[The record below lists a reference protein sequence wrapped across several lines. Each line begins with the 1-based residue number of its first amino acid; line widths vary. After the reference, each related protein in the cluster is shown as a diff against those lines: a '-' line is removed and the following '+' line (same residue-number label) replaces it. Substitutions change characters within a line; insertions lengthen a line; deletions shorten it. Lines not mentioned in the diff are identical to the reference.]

1 TINNIGLIVKKN
13 ATSNKPHINTANI
26 TIGIKII
33 INDKIPIPREAI
45 IALTI
50 FLVLGLYSAD
60 TIAFFAIICL
70 PICFGDS
77 KAPMIWY
84 SFFPLFSCSK
94 KYCSY
99 SYITL
104 SRSFRGRFSNS
115 CSSAF
120 KNVILS
126 KLSTAIQIVG
136 FNQFL
141 FQFKNGKPLRS
152 VITKFSYYKFQCSI
166 FHHFYVQK
174 ILIYFIIQ
182 M

>member
-1 TINNIGLIVKKN
+1 M
-13 ATSNKPHINTANI
+13 
-26 TIGIKII
+26 GIKII
-33 INDKIPIPREAI
+33 INDKIPIPKEAI

-50 FLVLGLYSAD
+50 FLVFGLYSAD

-104 SRSFRGRFSNS
+104 SRSFRGRFSNF
-115 CSSAF
+115 CSNAF

-126 KLSTAIQIVG
+126 MLYFTILFVI
-136 FNQFL
+136 FLRFL
-141 FQFKNGKPLRS
+141 F
-152 VITKFSYYKFQCSI
+152 I
-166 FHHFYVQK
+166 
-174 ILIYFIIQ
+174 
-182 M
+182 